1 MARVASLA
9 LAVFAPLACA
19 DGPGDEPEPFVWPLR
34 DTWPVP
40 VVPDDN
46 PMSNEKV
53 ALGRHLF
60 YDVRLSGNETQSC
73 GSCHEP
79 ARAFT
84 DGRATAKGSTDEDH
98 PRGSMSLV
106 NVAYASTLGWANQ
119 TLRVLE
125 DQALVPLFGTHPVEL
140 GLAGREDELIE
151 RLSVDAFYVDAFSRA
166 FVDDDEPVTLS
177 NVVKAISAFE
187 RTILSSNS
195 RFDRFWYDGENDAL
209 SDEEKQGL
217 SLFMGERLECF
228 HCHGG
233 FNFTDASTHDADA
246 FEVLPFHNTGL
257 YNLDGTGAYPIENQ
271 GLIEQ
276 TGQPADMGRFKAP
289 TLRNIALTA
298 PYMHDGSMATLDDVI
313 DHYARGGRLIDEGP
327 HAGDGAENPYKNGF
341 VAGFLIDER
350 ERAALK
356 AFLSA
361 LTDDEMRV
369 RPSLQNP
376 FAGSP

>member
-1 MARVASLA
+1 MALVCVTGAS
-9 LAVFAPLACA
+9 CTN
-19 DGPGDEPEPFVWPLR
+19 GPPDEPAPFEWPLR
-34 DTWPVP
+34 DTWPIP

-53 ALGRHLF
+53 ELGRHLF

-98 PRGSMSLV
+98 PRGAMSLV

-140 GLAGREDELIE
+140 GLAGREDELLS
-151 RLSVDAFYVDAFSRA
+151 RLSNDAFYDDAFSRA
-166 FVDDDEPVTLS
+166 FPDDDEPLTLL
-177 NVVKAISAFE
+177 NVVKAISTFE
-187 RTILSSNS
+187 RTILSSNAP
-195 RFDRFWYDGENDAL
+195 FDRFWYDGDDDAL
-209 SDEEKQGL
+209 SDEEQRGL

-233 FNFTDASTHDADA
+233 FNFTDASTHEANA

-257 YNLDGTGAYPIENQ
+257 YNLDDRGAYPLENQ

-276 TGQPADMGRFKAP
+276 TGVASDMGRFKAP
-289 TLRNIALTA
+289 TLRNITLTA

-313 DHYARGGRLIDEGP
+313 DHYARGGRRIDDGP

-341 VAGFLIDER
+341 VQGFLIDDD

-356 AFLSA
+356 AFLAA
-361 LTDDEMRV
+361 LTDDEAQT
-369 RPSLQNP
+369 RPELQNP
-376 FAGSP
+376 FENAP